1 MTDKVY
7 DFIVDFALANGY
19 LPTYREIGE
28 GVGLKSTSSIAYYMT
43 KLTVGGRIETVTDKR
58 YRVKGLRY
66 RYDS

>member
-1 MTDKVY
+1 MEDKIY
-7 DFIVDFALANGY
+7 DFIVDFGLKNGY

-28 GVGLKSTSSIAYYMT
+28 GVGLKSTSSIAYYMVILSD
-43 KLTVGGRIETVTDKR
+43 KGRIEQITDKR

>member
-1 MTDKVY
+1 MEDKIY
-7 DFIVDFALANGY
+7 DFIVDFGLANGY

-28 GVGLKSTSSIAYYMT
+28 GVGLKSTSSIAYYMV
-43 KLTVGGRIETVTDKR
+43 KLAGDGRIETVTDKR